1 MKVAIIHDWI
11 TNFGGA
17 ERIVLELHKV
27 FPEAPIYTS
36 VYDEKKMKKYFKDI
50 DIRTSFIQKLPFA
63 VKNYRYYLPLMPMA
77 FEQFD
82 LNEYDLVI
90 SSSSCCAKGVNVNA
104 KTLHICYCHT
114 PMRYGWDMYNEYC
127 KGNLVKKI
135 IIASQIH
142 KIRQWDR
149 LSADRVDYFI
159 ANSNY
164 VANRINKHYRRDA
177 KVIYPAIRKQ
187 FYERKLDDSKEEKR
201 AYLIVARLVPYKKV
215 NIVIEAFNELGL
227 PLKIVGNGPGKD
239 KLMKMSN
246 SNINFLENLSEEQL
260 MKEYETCKSFVFMA
274 EEDFGMVMAEAQAMG
289 KPVIAYKAG
298 GASEIVIDGKT
309 GILFKEQSKES
320 LESAVLQMEQ
330 DYEKFKSAEI
340 RENAQKFNEEEF
352 LKAIQGFINEKMKE
366 E

>member
-17 ERIVLELHKV
+17 ERIVLELHKL

-36 VYDEKKMKKYFKDI
+36 IYDEKRMKQYFKGV

-63 VKNYRYYLPLMPMA
+63 VKNYRYYLPLMPIA

-90 SSSSCCAKGVNVNA
+90 SSSSCCAKGVNVSA

-114 PMRYGWDMYNEYC
+114 PMRYTWDMYNEYC
-127 KGNLVKKI
+127 KGNFVKKI
-135 IIASQIH
+135 IISSQIH

-149 LSADRVDYFI
+149 LSADRVDYFL

-177 KVIYPAIRKQ
+177 KVIYPAVNKQ
-187 FYERKLDDSKEEKR
+187 FYAKKINDTKEDKKS
-201 AYLIVARLVPYKKV
+201 YLIVARLVPYKKV
-215 NIVIEAFNELGL
+215 NTVIETFDELGL
-227 PLKIVGNGPGKD
+227 PLKVVGDGPEKK
-239 KLMKMSN
+239 KLIKMAN
-246 SNINFLENLSEEQL
+246 SNINFLENLSEDKL
-260 MKEYETCKSFVFMA
+260 MKEYQECRAFVFMA

-289 KPVIAYKAG
+289 KPVIAYKSG
-298 GASEIVIDGKT
+298 GASEIIIDGKT
-309 GILFKEQSKES
+309 GILFKEQNNES
-320 LESAVLQMEQ
+320 LKCAVLQMEKC
-330 DYEKFKSAEI
+330 YEKFKPEEI
-340 RENAQKFNEEEF
+340 RMNAQKFNEENF
-352 LKAIQGFINEKMKE
+352 LKEIQKFINEKMKE